1 MVKELTQAIEH
12 RQRVRVRYQSSSD
25 VEPVAREVEP
35 FVAFSSQGN
44 WYVHAHDVR
53 SEGLRTFRV
62 DRIESLDIVGDAEHV
77 APSSMPEPGTWF
89 ADADIERVTLR
100 VGPRGRWVYERY
112 PVDEV
117 SVSDIDGWVTVCL
130 PVTSEQWL
138 ARLLL
143 RLGDSVEVV
152 EPSAWSDVRSNAA
165 EIVLRRYS

>member
-1 MVKELTQAIEH
+1 M
-12 RQRVRVRYQSSSD
+12 
-25 VEPVAREVEP
+25 
-35 FVAFSSQGN
+35 
-44 WYVHAHDVR
+44 
-53 SEGLRTFRV
+53 
-62 DRIESLDIVGDAEHV
+62 
-77 APSSMPEPGTWF
+77 
-89 ADADIERVTLR
+89 
-100 VGPRGRWVYERY
+100 YERY

-152 EPSAWSDVRSNAA
+152 EPSAWGDVRSNAA